1 MVQSHIQPNPCH
13 PLTILYNAKH
23 CCHQR
28 FLLYSSIHFGGL
40 ARRGWLVTTMWANR
54 SLDSATSIYWNR
66 SGVVLRKRSKFSMVH
81 MLRNTCRQSG
91 LCCQRGN
98 QNILDKCSRL
108 DLGHGNRSH
117 TVYNRKNTWESK
129 NRPKTSIYWMLGR
142 KRIVQL
148 VHQTSDSF
156 SVFGFLGYF
165 LWMLRHSLFLQRSII
180 IVFRVK
186 SDIFSMLRLI
196 NKIDLDKRQWNLN
209 SKI

>member
-98 QNILDKCSRL
+98 RNILDKCGRL

-117 TVYNRKNTWESK
+117 TVYNRKNTMGVKEQTQDQYILDA
-129 NRPKTSIYWMLGR
+129 RPKEDSTISSPDQRQFL
-142 KRIVQL
+142 RIWV
-148 VHQTSDSF
+148 S
-156 SVFGFLGYF
+156 G
-165 LWMLRHSLFLQRSII
+165 
-180 IVFRVK
+180 
-186 SDIFSMLRLI
+186 IFS
-196 NKIDLDKRQWNLN
+196 LN
-209 SKI
+209 AASLPFPTTQPSASHYVGAVSSKK

>member
-13 PLTILYNAKH
+13 PLTVLYNAKH

-91 LCCQRGN
+91 LCVVKEETR
-98 QNILDKCSRL
+98 
-108 DLGHGNRSH
+108 
-117 TVYNRKNTWESK
+117 
-129 NRPKTSIYWMLGR
+129 IYWTSVVDWTWAMAIGAIQSTTE
-142 KRIVQL
+142 RIHGSQRTDPRL
-148 VHQTSDSF
+148 VYTGCSAER
-156 SVFGFLGYF
+156 G
-165 LWMLRHSLFLQRSII
+165 
-180 IVFRVK
+180 
-186 SDIFSMLRLI
+186 
-196 NKIDLDKRQWNLN
+196 
-209 SKI
+209 